1 MLASRHHN
9 RCRKFRQ
16 SSRATSALNDSSNQK
31 GLQARHTKRITALP
45 AMSNRSVNPR
55 TQPLESRRSGEL
67 RASSFAADS
76 RGRMLSVHV
85 ESLSSR
91 QFPDDTMLG
100 KNGVYAFQELVHK
113 CFGKGT
119 ASSRAVGER
128 QKRGFSRW
136 GPRLFPLSPLMKPAL
151 PTTSINFE
159 YDCGYTP

>member
-9 RCRKFRQ
+9 RCRKFGQ

-55 TQPLESRRSGEL
+55 TQPLESRRSDEL
-67 RASSFAADS
+67 FAPSFAAAS

-85 ESLSSR
+85 QSLSSR

-100 KNGVYAFQELVHK
+100 KNGVYAYFRNWFISVL
-113 CFGKGT
+113 GR
-119 ASSRAVGER
+119 ARLRAV
-128 QKRGFSRW
+128 
-136 GPRLFPLSPLMKPAL
+136 PLENGKNAAL
-151 PTTSINFE
+151 AAGGQGSFH
-159 YDCGYTP
+159 YRR